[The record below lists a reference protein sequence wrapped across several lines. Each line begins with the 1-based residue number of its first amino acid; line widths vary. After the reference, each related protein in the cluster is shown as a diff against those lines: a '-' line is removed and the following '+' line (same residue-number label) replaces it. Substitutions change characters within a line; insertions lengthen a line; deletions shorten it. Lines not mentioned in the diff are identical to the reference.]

1 MKLEIIN
8 FLRCPETGQRLTIEN
23 GSDDSGEGFLLTE
36 DRLRRYPIVNGI
48 PRFVS
53 SSNYSINFGI
63 QWNRFRQTQLDS
75 YTGTSISSDR
85 FWKSTNWL
93 ETNLN
98 DQWVL
103 DVGCGSGRFA
113 EIALKAGANV
123 VAVDH
128 SSAVDACYE
137 NLRHYPNFHILQ
149 GDIYK
154 LPLAPNSFG
163 FVYSLGVLQHTPD
176 VHKAFIALTRMPC
189 EGGSL
194 CVDYYWRRL
203 RTILHSK
210 YIFRP
215 LTKRIDKSRLF
226 SILECVTPKLL
237 LASKFLGAIPYI
249 GFALKR
255 IIPVADYTNI
265 FPLTDKQIR
274 EWALLD
280 TYDMLSPE
288 YDNPQSA
295 KTVRRWFNEANF
307 QDVEVGHFGHL
318 VARGIKP
325 KVTKKD

>member
-1 MKLEIIN
+1 MWGIIVRPNIVN
-8 FLRCPETGQRLTIEN
+8 FLRCPETGQRLIIEN
-23 GSDDSGEGFLLTE
+23 GSTGIDDGFLLTE
-36 DRLRRYPIVNGI
+36 DRLHRYPIVNGI

-53 SSNYSINFGI
+53 SSNYSANFGI
-63 QWNRFRQTQLDS
+63 QWNRFRRTQLDS
-75 YTGTSISSDR
+75 YSGTSISSDR
-85 FWKSTNWL
+85 FWKSTNWSA
-93 ETNLN
+93 NSLN
-98 DQWVL
+98 GQWVL

-123 VAVDH
+123 VAVDY

-137 NLRHYPNFHILQ
+137 NLRQYPNFHILQ

-154 LPLAPNSFG
+154 LPLVPNSFN

-176 VHKAFIALTRMPC
+176 VHKAFLALTSMPC

-194 CVDYYWRRL
+194 CVDYYWKRL
-203 RTILHSK
+203 RTMLHSK
-210 YIFRP
+210 YLFRP
-215 LTKRIDKSRLF
+215 LTKRIDKIRLF
-226 SILECVTPKLL
+226 IILERVTPILL
-237 LASKFLGAIPYI
+237 LASKSLGALPFF

-265 FPLTDKQIR
+265 FPLTDEQLR

-295 KTVRRWFNEANF
+295 KTAQKWFNEANF
-307 QDVEVGHFGHL
+307 KNVEVGHFGHL
-318 VARGIKP
+318 VARGIKS
-325 KVTKKD
+325 K